1 MSVRERLFSE
11 RGDTLISGLLA
22 LGLVLLTVGLA
33 IQALAFAHAGSVAHA
48 AAQDGVQAA
57 SSEGTGAGIAR
68 ADAILAAAGGI
79 GSHLR
84 PSAHSNTS
92 VVTVVVQGSAPHLFP
107 GVDLMLP
114 TITATASEPL
124 ERYPQDE
131 Q

>member
-1 MSVRERLFSE
+1 MSMRERLFSE

-22 LGLVLLTVGLA
+22 LGLVLLTVGVA
-33 IQALAFAHAGSVAHA
+33 VQALAFAHAGSVAHA
-48 AAQDGVQAA
+48 AAQEGAQAA
-57 SSEGTGAGIAR
+57 SSEGTSAGIAR

-92 VVTVVVQGSAPHLFP
+92 TVTVVVQGSAPHFFP
-107 GVDLMLP
+107 GVDLVLP
-114 TITATASEPL
+114 TVTATASAPL